1 MEPLMSAK
9 EVARL
14 LHISVNTVYRLKD
27 QLGGL
32 PAYRVSGRI
41 RFKLD
46 DVEAYLEKRTIE
58 PVAPRQDRP
67 GQVHFRYIPGM
78 KVVS

>member
-14 LHISVNTVYRLKD
+14 LHVSISTVYRLKD
-27 QLGGL
+27 QLNGL
-32 PAYRVSGRI
+32 PAYRVSRGL
-41 RFKLD
+41 RFKLA
-46 DVEAYLEKRTIE
+46 DVEAYLERQAVE

-67 GQVHFRYIPGM
+67 GQVHFHYVPGM